1 MNRWMDSHLFL
12 SHNHSK
18 KFNSPQEKEAS
29 QSKMSHSLNVTS
41 ILIVCYIPIFNGNF
55 RTFYVNQEF
64 EKKVL
69 CESFIDQP
77 SRLGD
82 IFDWDAVSQI
92 L

>member
-1 MNRWMDSHLFL
+1 
-12 SHNHSK
+12 
-18 KFNSPQEKEAS
+18 
-29 QSKMSHSLNVTS
+29 MSHSLNVTS

-92 L
+92 LWIIAIFFVILIWNKMRKDAKN